1 MIFRFDT
8 VECIRNT
15 LFDDF
20 LQLTSEAPT
29 SRSEIDALLFNY
41 GEPANSQP
49 LGPHPAPNLIHFFL
63 KEGWILSYR
72 HAEHYYHIFGPWAR
86 QQVKL
91 KERQL
96 VDIRTKTLIRVM
108 RSEITPSRVPSN
120 KTCRNRRCGH
130 TLCSGNC
137 RGAFLVWPGGIINPR
152 VLKYVSQ
159 FVCDSS
165 CDSELFNNFRPKI

>member
-86 QQVKL
+86 QQV
-91 KERQL
+91 
-96 VDIRTKTLIRVM
+96 M
-108 RSEITPSRVPSN
+108 VPA
-120 KTCRNRRCGH
+120 TYRP
-130 TLCSGNC
+130 L
-137 RGAFLVWPGGIINPR
+137 L
-152 VLKYVSQ
+152 
-159 FVCDSS
+159 CDSGQIGWRFFEILTPPNCPRKQPLS
-165 CDSELFNNFRPKI
+165 